1 MGRRAAA
8 STGLRGGD
16 VRSRSP
22 PVVASGDRALGPE
35 AGFLLVTASG
45 RGGTPC
51 RRLGQRK
58 GPRCFAGRNRG
69 GRRGPFLTESAA
81 ETAIAPAETAEYAVA
96 PAEPAGPAEAAKVAE
111 TTAESIVD
119 VRLAQNHPS
128 LLLHK
133 KSFSSDC
140 SVCAGNVF
148 RQGGCYIH
156 RKCAPVL
163 CRRCC
168 FLSPGCSD
176 SLAGLARKFAE
187 VGGGVCPFT
196 LCWLNPK
203 FRKTPET
210 SPEPAPPRARSST
223 W

>member
-16 VRSRSP
+16 VRRRSP

-58 GPRCFAGRNRG
+58 GPRCFADRNRG

-81 ETAIAPAETAEYAVA
+81 ETAIAPAEAAEYAVA

-119 VRLAQNHPS
+119 VRLAQNQPS

-133 KSFSSDC
+133 KVFHPTA
-140 SVCAGNVF
+140 VYVPGMFFGRVVAIFIENVLLFFAGDAAF
-148 RQGGCYIH
+148 CH
-156 RKCAPVL
+156 RDAATV
-163 CRRCC
+163 
-168 FLSPGCSD
+168 
-176 SLAGLARKFAE
+176 
-187 VGGGVCPFT
+187 
-196 LCWLNPK
+196 
-203 FRKTPET
+203 
-210 SPEPAPPRARSST
+210 
-223 W
+223 